1 MFKDITVH
9 SASLSPCQQAVAAIA
24 DTLDM
29 SLDQY
34 QQCRSFFSRLK
45 PLINRKLT
53 YFRCSPGIH
62 EDLLQEGYLALWQEI
77 LDRGKVNDLNK
88 DSRIADDAKTA
99 ACTQMQRFW
108 RIQIRF
114 SNATTLLVEEPVFND
129 RPIEEI
135 EILEE
140 LLKAIDSLSKKRQEI
155 IFQRYDLRSHS
166 SKLRKISSKRTRQAS
181 STLHKKSLQQLA
193 QNTAVKALYKS

>member
-9 SASLSPCQQAVAAIA
+9 SANLSCCQQAVAAIA

-29 SLDQY
+29 SQEQY

-77 LDRGKVNDLNK
+77 LDRGKVDSLDKN
-88 DSRIADDAKTA
+88 SRIADDAQTA
-99 ACTQMQRFW
+99 ANTQMQRFW
-108 RIQIRF
+108 RMQIRF
-114 SNATTLLVEEPVFND
+114 SNSTTLLVEEPVFND

-140 LLKAIDSLSKKRQEI
+140 LLKAVDSLSKKRQEI
-155 IFQRYDLRSHS
+155 IFQRYDLSSHS
-166 SKLRKISSKRTRQAS
+166 RKLREISSKRTRQAS
-181 STLHKKSLQQLA
+181 SIIHKKSLQQLA
-193 QNTAVKALYKS
+193 QNPVVKALHKP